1 MIPETMS
8 ACRVFEYGE
17 PSVLKMVEVP
27 APAYGPDEVLV
38 QVRATAVAPH
48 DVARR
53 GGKLTGPDRQ
63 PFPLPFQP
71 GQNAAGIAVAVGAAV
86 RGIAPGDHVA
96 TMSAPACGNCWYCRR
111 GEDNFCTQREPLSP
125 NATGTYA
132 QYISRRATELLVAPR
147 HIAFDKLSICVWSY
161 STAWN
166 MAVHH
171 AAIEPGFAVLVT
183 GASGSIGLAAMAIAR
198 LRGASQ
204 VIAVSGS
211 PAKAT
216 RLRELGADEV
226 IDWRREDVA
235 EKARALTRGRGVDL
249 VLDCVGGD
257 LFVAGLRALRNGG
270 RIVNIAQLGG
280 EKVSFNLR
288 ELFPRGIS
296 IHGTRGSTRATQ
308 EEVVQLLADGRI
320 DPALYRVLP
329 LSAAAEGHRL
339 FETEAPIGR
348 IVLAPEFA

>member
-1 MIPETMS
+1 
-8 ACRVFEYGE
+8 
-17 PSVLKMVEVP
+17 MVEVP
-27 APAYGPDEVLV
+27 VPAYGPDEVLV

-63 PFPLPFQP
+63 PFPLPLQP
-71 GQNAAGIAVAVGAAV
+71 GQNAAGIVVALGAAV
-86 RGIAPGDHVA
+86 RSVALGDHVA
-96 TMSAPACGNCWYCRR
+96 TMSAPACGNCWFCRR
-111 GEDNFCTQREPLSP
+111 GEDNFCSNREPLSP

-132 QYISRRATELLVAPR
+132 QYISRRASELLVAPR
-147 HIAFDKLSICVWSY
+147 HISFDKLSICVWAY

-183 GASGSIGLAAMAIAR
+183 GASGSIGLAAMQIAR

-204 VIAVSGS
+204 VIATSGS
-211 PAKAT
+211 PAKTA
-216 RLRELGADEV
+216 RLRELGADVVVDFRTED
-226 IDWRREDVA
+226 IPQRARE
-235 EKARALTRGRGVDL
+235 LTDSRGVDL

-257 LFVAGLRALRNGG
+257 LFIAGLRALRNGG
-270 RIVNIAQLGG
+270 RIVNISQLGG
-280 EKVSFNLR
+280 EQVGFNLR

-296 IHGTRGSTRATQ
+296 IHGTRGSTRAAQ
-308 EEVVQLLADGRI
+308 EQVLQLLAEGRI
-320 DPALYRVLP
+320 DPAIHAVLP
-329 LSAAAEGHRL
+329 LSEAAEGHRI